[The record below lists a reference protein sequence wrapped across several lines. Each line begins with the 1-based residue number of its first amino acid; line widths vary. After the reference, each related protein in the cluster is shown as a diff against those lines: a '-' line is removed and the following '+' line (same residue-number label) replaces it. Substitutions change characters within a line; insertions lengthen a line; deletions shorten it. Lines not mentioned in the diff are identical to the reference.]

1 LFIYSIQAKIK
12 RLENLIKMEE
22 NIVNVIW
29 GRVKYKWTHPQKYI
43 LLQEKVTVYS
53 DKPSE
58 SEWVPVGFDPKEQKR
73 LDDYQKRLSGK

>member
-1 LFIYSIQAKIK
+1 MAKNVAEEQIT
-12 RLENLIKMEE
+12 NMEE

-29 GRVKYKWTHPQKYI
+29 GRVKYKWKDPKTYI

-73 LDDYQKRLSGK
+73 IDDYQKRIGGLL